1 MEGTL
6 WKWTNYISG
15 WQQRWFV
22 LNSGVLYYYLSE
34 SEVGQ
39 ACKGSLKV
47 ASCDIMVHPN
57 DPLRMD
63 IIIPRERHL
72 YLRAPSNSERQEWLV
87 ALGSMKQE
95 DLSTFVSEKK
105 RTDALNSKMV
115 ELHLNCQLLTSQL
128 AAIKTSVTQPQSSL
142 EAHKLQ
148 EISSEVSTT
157 CDKFLN
163 LLAEC
168 MDLTSD
174 VKWPLDLK
182 PLVAKRHGKAS
193 PSVEHRLLAQNSEAF
208 ARPPLTPD
216 LKSTNGI
223 LAGQFSVPSHPPSH
237 GIPSHR
243 EGHSPHR
250 ESHSPGH
257 TPHRESHSPH
267 KESHSPHR
275 EVTSS
280 PTVTTPHRKCNDE
293 RTLEGSSAAREEG
306 GGGEVRDQ
314 PSQQVIKAAT
324 SKDVPSGGPAGSGV
338 PNEGITPMSGHSG
351 LTRHASSQS
360 ELFHTPKSSPVPS
373 PPPSPPMPR
382 PPPTVGCIVG
392 CWPRVSKVD
401 TFFSRVIHKFENLM
415 LTKDGGIPTSPFLNC
430 CKEMIPFLDTLNS
443 TAFAPVKADIGGNIE
458 KLTKKYNT
466 DPQLFVTLQSM
477 VLQELNTNTH
487 NEKNSSTDALLWLKR
502 AMEFIQVFIS
512 EVAEGEQSLDTA
524 AGTAYGKTLRRYH
537 NWIVRG
543 IFGLAV
549 KAVPYYQ
556 DFMNQLGSDGSA
568 QANEAVLQD
577 MATFAAS
584 LGHLVRLI
592 GTFYVDHKLDNL
604 PSVD

>member
-22 LNSGVLYYYLSE
+22 LKSGVLYYYVSE

-57 DPLRMD
+57 DPLRLD
-63 IIIPRERHL
+63 IVIPRERHL

-105 RTDALNSKMV
+105 RTDALSSKMV

-128 AAIKTSVTQPQSSL
+128 AAIKTFATQPHPSL
-142 EAHKLQ
+142 EAYKLH
-148 EISSEVSTT
+148 EISSEVSST
-157 CDKFLN
+157 CDRFLN

-182 PLVAKRHGKAS
+182 PLVAKRHGKTA
-193 PSVEHRLLAQNSEAF
+193 PSVEHSPLLARNRDDTLAH
-208 ARPPLTPD
+208 PPLIPE
-216 LKSTNGI
+216 LKSLHSTNREREEEEEEEE
-223 LAGQFSVPSHPPSH
+223 LTNLSQRVPSHVSQ
-237 GIPSHR
+237 
-243 EGHSPHR
+243 
-250 ESHSPGH
+250 GH
-257 TPHRESHSPH
+257 TPH
-267 KESHSPHR
+267 KEDHNPHR
-275 EVTSS
+275 EHHA
-280 PTVTTPHRKCNDE
+280 PHK
-293 RTLEGSSAAREEG
+293 EG
-306 GGGEVRDQ
+306 GGGDMGDLQ
-314 PSQQVIKAAT
+314 SQQVVIAAL
-324 SKDVPSGGPAGSGV
+324 SRDELSGSLAGAHD
-338 PNEGITPMSGHSG
+338 EGTAPMSIRSG
-351 LTRHASSQS
+351 LTRHANSQS
-360 ELFHTPKSSPVPS
+360 ELFHTPKSSPPPS
-373 PPPSPPMPR
+373 PPPMPC
-382 PPPTVGCIVG
+382 PPPTVGSIVG
-392 CWPRVSKVD
+392 CWPRIGEVD
-401 TFFSRVIHKFENLM
+401 TFFSRVTHKFEDLV
-415 LTKDGGIPTSPFLNC
+415 LTEEGGIPTSPFLDC
-430 CKEMIPFLDTLNS
+430 CRDMIPFLDTLNS
-443 TAFAPVKADIGGNIE
+443 TAFAPVKSDIGGNIE
-458 KLTKKYNT
+458 KLATKYTT

-477 VLQELNTNTH
+477 VLHELSRNTH

-512 EVAEGEQSLDTA
+512 EVAKGEQSLDTA
-524 AGTAYGKTLRRYH
+524 AGTAYGKTLRRFH

-549 KAVPYYQ
+549 KAVPYHQ
-556 DFMNQLGSDGSA
+556 DFMNLLGSDGSA
-568 QANEAVLQD
+568 QANTAVLQD
-577 MATFAAS
+577 MVTFAAS
-584 LGHLVRLI
+584 LGHLVKLI
-592 GTFYVDHKLDNL
+592 GAFYVHHKLDDF

>member
-95 DLSTFVSEKK
+95 DLSKENG
-105 RTDALNSKMV
+105 RV
-115 ELHLNCQLLTSQL
+115 ELKDGGTAPEL
-128 AAIKTSVTQPQSSL
+128 SVTDQSTCSYQDICDTAQSSL

-174 VKWPLDLK
+174 
-182 PLVAKRHGKAS
+182 GKMADITRW
-193 PSVEHRLLAQNSEAF
+193 HRLLAQNSEAF

-223 LAGQFSVPSHPPSH
+223 LAGQFSVPSLPPPMAFPLTEKATPLTEKATPLATLLTEKATPSQRKPLPSQR
-237 GIPSHR
+237 GYLLSHR
-243 EGHSPHR
+243 NH
-250 ESHSPGH
+250 
-257 TPHRESHSPH
+257 
-267 KESHSPHR
+267 
-275 EVTSS
+275 
-280 PTVTTPHRKCNDE
+280 PHRKCNDE

-306 GGGEVRDQ
+306 EEERYTEFNGVC
-314 PSQQVIKAAT
+314 PSQQ
-324 SKDVPSGGPAGSGV
+324 
-338 PNEGITPMSGHSG
+338 
-351 LTRHASSQS
+351 
-360 ELFHTPKSSPVPS
+360 
-373 PPPSPPMPR
+373 
-382 PPPTVGCIVG
+382 
-392 CWPRVSKVD
+392 
-401 TFFSRVIHKFENLM
+401 
-415 LTKDGGIPTSPFLNC
+415 
-430 CKEMIPFLDTLNS
+430 TL
-443 TAFAPVKADIGGNIE
+443 

-512 EVAEGEQSLDTA
+512 EVAEGEQISSESSSL
-524 AGTAYGKTLRRYH
+524 LS
-537 NWIVRG
+537 
-543 IFGLAV
+543 
-549 KAVPYYQ
+549 

-592 GTFYVDHKLDNL
+592 GTFYVDHNWTIFHHGLN
-604 PSVD
+604 

>member
-306 GGGEVRDQ
+306 E
-314 PSQQVIKAAT
+314 
-324 SKDVPSGGPAGSGV
+324 
-338 PNEGITPMSGHSG
+338 EE
-351 LTRHASSQS
+351 SSQS

-512 EVAEGEQSLDTA
+512 EVAEGEQR
-524 AGTAYGKTLRRYH
+524 TAYGKTLRRYH